1 MFRSEVKLIMDRTG
15 LSRPL
20 AVQLAE
26 SLQKRRR
33 TFYIALYAIGPA
45 VFALWM
51 VAVNFAISVFEQRGV
66 AFIDS
71 MALGL
76 ILGPGVG
83 FAAWL
88 VASVSALTYAI
99 NRDVK
104 RCLEKPLCF
113 SCGFDLSG
121 LPNGQATC
129 PECGRT
135 AWHTRPPAEAQHAR

>member
-1 MFRSEVKLIMDRTG
+1 MSGGRRVFRSEVKLIMDRTG
-15 LSRPL
+15 LTRPL

-51 VAVNFAISVFEQRGV
+51 VAVNFAISAFEQRGI

-88 VASVSALTYAI
+88 FASVSALTYAI

-104 RCLEKPLCF
+104 RCLERPLCF

-121 LPNGQATC
+121 LPADTPRC
-129 PECGRT
+129 PECGTR
-135 AWHTRPPAEAQHAR
+135 AWHVHPEH